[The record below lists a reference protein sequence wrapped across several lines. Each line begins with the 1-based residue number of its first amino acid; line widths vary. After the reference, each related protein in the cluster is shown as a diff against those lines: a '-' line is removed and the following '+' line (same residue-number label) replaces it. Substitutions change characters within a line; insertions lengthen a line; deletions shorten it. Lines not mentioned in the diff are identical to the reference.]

1 MSPPA
6 STANTGSSDN
16 HFTRAFR
23 WEDNVCHSRPTSY
36 PTSLPP
42 GHHVNRP
49 RVRMARQLDSICR
62 AQLHGS
68 HRQLEQ
74 CQAFNQG
81 ASTFM
86 ATMLPTTQDL
96 IEHTQQRHKG
106 LSRRSATPP
115 LKATALE
122 ISLATRAAWE
132 LVRREHKA
140 TERSGV
146 YGRVAL
152 KKPDDAIRV
161 MYENFSSLSL
171 FATGTGWHKKIQQID
186 KLMGDYGVDILA
198 GCETRT
204 DWRFAASKDN
214 KFHNLF
220 GWGQRTW
227 GVAAH
232 FINDGKIKRDQW
244 GGTCITTVGQLLS
257 FVTETG
263 MDSTGLRRCS
273 WVRIGGGGGEITRVI
288 TA

>member
-16 HFTRAFR
+16 HFTRAIR
-23 WEDNVCHSRPTSY
+23 WKKDVCGSRCTSY

-42 GHHVNRP
+42 GHHVNCP
-49 RVRMARQLDSICR
+49 WVRMAQQLDSICW

-68 HRQLEQ
+68 HWQLER

-86 ATMLPTTQDL
+86 ATMSPTAQDL

-106 LSRRSATPP
+106 LSRRSANPP
-115 LKATALE
+115 LKATAFE
-122 ISLATRAAWE
+122 ISLATQAARK

-140 TERSGV
+140 MERSSI

-152 KKPDDAIRV
+152 QKPDDAIRV

-171 FATGTGWHKKIQQID
+171 FATGTGRHKRIQQIN

-204 DWRFAASKDN
+204 DWRFATSKDN

-220 GWGQRTW
+220 VRGQWTW

-232 FINDGKIKRDQW
+232 NINDGKIKRDQW
-244 GGTCITTVGQLLS
+244 GGTCITTVGQLSS
-257 FVTETG
+257 FLTETG
-263 MDSTGLRRCS
+263 MDSTGLGRWS
-273 WVRIGGGGGEITRVI
+273 WVRIGGGGRLPG
-288 TA
+288 